1 MANHAQT
8 LQSNSEE
15 IKALLDENKDKK
27 KSEVKLLLMKN
38 FEVSDKT
45 AGRYYDRFMVPEY
58 PMLNEISENKKEIN
72 TSLTRALMGIVDDVK
87 TLSSETT
94 EEIKEQLELLAIA
107 AKVNNDIKTY

>member
-1 MANHAQT
+1 MNHSQA

-27 KSEVKLLLMKN
+27 KSQVKLLLMET

-45 AGRYYDRFMVPEY
+45 AGRYYDRFTAAEY
-58 PMLNEISENKKEIN
+58 PILELSDNKKELN
-72 TSLTRALMGIVDDVK
+72 TKITRALIGIVDDVN

-94 EEIKEQLELLAIA
+94 EEIKEQLELLDIA
-107 AKVNNDIKTY
+107 AKVTNNIKTY